1 MADISVVSQE
11 LKDFFEVLPNIL
23 ADPDSVFS
31 FWNGLGAT
39 SKTFALNG
47 MTTPAYHLRISD
59 PTIYDVASNL
69 ADLHLDDV
77 GMKVRI
83 LVQLEQLH
91 RIANLIDSHR
101 LNGTTSLSMRLS
113 QRQRGRV
120 SSGNT
125 GT

>member
-1 MADISVVSQE
+1 MADIPVVSQE

-39 SKTFALNG
+39 SRMVPLNG
-47 MTTPAYHLRISD
+47 MTTSADHLRVSD

-83 LVQLEQLH
+83 IVLLDHLH
-91 RIANLIDSHR
+91 C
-101 LNGTTSLSMRLS
+101 
-113 QRQRGRV
+113 
-120 SSGNT
+120 
-125 GT
+125 